1 MPRLLLRR
9 RAGAIKLR
17 ILMDRFSIEVFVNDG
32 EQALSTTVYTPQTAT
47 GISFEAQG
55 QVRLEVEKY
64 DLKL

>member
-1 MPRLLLRR
+1 
-9 RAGAIKLR
+9 
-17 ILMDRFSIEVFVNDG
+17 MDRFSIEVFVNDG
-32 EQALSTTVYTPQTAT
+32 EQALSTTVYTPQTAN